1 MSKYLLIAIFLFGG
15 CSQFEFNVGMCDRDF
30 TDQQSIP
37 QECRN
42 YKEAEAQKAFDKV
55 KNDSKLSDEELL
67 KVKKETK

>member
-1 MSKYLLIAIFLFGG
+1 MSKYLLIAIFLFSG

-30 TDQQSIP
+30 ADQQSIP

-55 KNDSKLSDEELL
+55 KNKSKISDEELL
-67 KVKKETK
+67 KVKKENE